1 MSIYD
6 HVSLIAPGLS
16 LDRRAA
22 LVAAARSRAKTT
34 NLDGELRAARA
45 ELDALEA
52 RVPELAPVRKRVAE
66 TESVVE
72 TKRER
77 VATLRGRVQASNERE
92 NSTESAAR
100 ESYDAAVREL
110 AEAETERLAAR
121 EALATAR
128 QRARTARDVRARRLS
143 LQDKVRNLERAVHDR
158 LRGRILPVVDDAVR
172 QAPASEATSFETAD
186 DLTAA
191 LSLAR
196 VSRVERPLVLACRR
210 FPDEETAET
219 WLRTPVLRL

>member
-22 LVAAARSRAKTT
+22 LIAAARSQGETT
-34 NLDGELRAARA
+34 SLDEELRATDA
-45 ELDALEA
+45 EFDALDA
-52 RVPELAPVRKRVAE
+52 RVPALAPARKRVAE

-77 VATLRGRVQASNERE
+77 VATLRGRLQANNELGRP
-92 NSTESAAR
+92 TESGAH

-110 AEAETERLAAR
+110 AEAETERIAAR
-121 EALATAR
+121 EALAAAR

-158 LRGRILPVVDDAVR
+158 LRSRILPALDDAVR
-172 QAPASEATSFETAD
+172 MAPASEATSFETAD

-196 VSRVERPLVLACRR
+196 VSRIERPLVLACRR
-210 FPDEETAET
+210 FPDEKTAEM